1 MSERTESI
9 CPACG
14 AAGSDR
20 NYRVDDYALFRCV
33 DCATEF
39 LVLIPGGEPYTQNY
53 WDAYKFQAYGNAD
66 SQADYGDRYTSV
78 FSEVRKYTSTTTEIL
93 DIGCGIGNFLD
104 WANNNGHHAV
114 GAEIDPP
121 AIEEARR
128 RGFEVHEI
136 DTMTEEI
143 EDASVDIF
151 TMWDVIEHL
160 VEPLPAVQAAVPL
173 LRPGGLAVF
182 ETPDVK
188 FPLRPISIALRK
200 IAEPIRYSDVLYF
213 AGHRTYFSAEGL
225 GTLLEAAGL
234 EVMTHVSMRSPGAK
248 MKNLF
253 TNMDS
258 GASGRSMAYLYGPLD
273 KAMAATNMNNKLI
286 MIARK
291 PW

>member
-1 MSERTESI
+1 MTERTESI

-14 AAGSDR
+14 AQGRSR
-20 NYRVDDYALFRCV
+20 NYRVDNYSLYRCV

-39 LVLIPGGEPYTQNY
+39 LVLIPGCEPFTKGY
-53 WDAYKFQAYGNAD
+53 WDAYKFEAYGNAD
-66 SQADYGDRYTSV
+66 SQADYANRYTEIM
-78 FSEVRKYTSTTTEIL
+78 SEARKYTSTTTEIL

-104 WANNNGHHAV
+104 WSNRNGHHAV

-128 RGFEVHEI
+128 RGFRIHEI
-136 DTMTEEI
+136 DNMTDEI
-143 EDASVDIF
+143 EPASLDVF

-160 VEPLPAVQAAVPL
+160 VEPLPAVEAAVPL

-188 FPLRPISIALRK
+188 FPLRPISIALRRV
-200 IAEPIRYSDVLYF
+200 AEPIRYSDVLYF
-213 AGHRTYFSAEGL
+213 TGHRTYFSAAGL
-225 GTLLEAAGL
+225 TTLLETAGL
-234 EVMTHVSMRSPGAK
+234 EVMTHFSMRSPGAK
-248 MKNLF
+248 MRNLF
-253 TNMDS
+253 KNMDS
-258 GASGRSMAYLYGPLD
+258 GASGRSLAYLFGPLE
-273 KAMAATNMNNKLI
+273 KAMEVTNMNNKLI